1 MPVKMFV
8 VSNLPSIAGS
18 LGRMAGK
25 RAASNRI
32 LRALWSA
39 GSATAH
45 SLGRIVRV
53 LFLQVTG
60 LLFVFLTLGFGGA
73 ALREYHKY
81 KLGTTPAYK
90 ATLAASFAVMF
101 LWFGVSSFWRAGR
114 KRA

>member
-1 MPVKMFV
+1 M
-8 VSNLPSIAGS
+8 SDLPSIAGS

-32 LRALWSA
+32 LRALWKA
-39 GSATAH
+39 GSATAR
-45 SLGRIVRV
+45 SVGRVLHV

-60 LLFVFLTLGFGGA
+60 LLFVFLTLGFGSVA
-73 ALREYHKY
+73 MREFHKY

-90 ATLAASFAVMF
+90 ATLAGSFAVMF
-101 LWFGVSSFWRAGR
+101 LWFGVSSFWRARR